1 MTPKEPAFTTRPT
14 IESPALQR
22 RQRIVEAYA
31 QERIL
36 DAAARAAAPQPRE
49 PQLFPDLAAN
59 DADAGPE
66 IPPNPYQ
73 AAATIPPP
81 REEARDGGSRGRRF
95 LWIGVGAVSAVA
107 IVLPLLMWLKQDQS
121 PVVADADLPVVPAEL
136 GPEKERPAD
145 EGGLQPPNQDV
156 AVYDTLNGAAP
167 APQAKPEMLLPPS
180 EAPMT
185 LPESA
190 PSPAP
195 SPPAS
200 EDGAD
205 ASAIP
210 AVPAPAFDVSGEAAA
225 DVAGEAAAAAKVEP
239 SAGGNAAESA
249 APAAPAA
256 SDAPKDIT
264 TVVEQTASLGD
275 AYRVQLAAVKSQD
288 GAQETWTKLQKKHA
302 KLLGNL
308 ELTVIEITKDG
319 TKLYRV
325 QGGPFADRAKAVDTC
340 VALKQ
345 LNQGCLVVN
354 P

>member
-36 DAAARAAAPQPRE
+36 DAAARAAAPQPQE

-73 AAATIPPP
+73 AGATIPPP

-107 IVLPLLMWLKQDQS
+107 IVLPLLLWLKHDQR
-121 PVVADADLPVVPAEL
+121 PVVADANLPVVPAET

-167 APQAKPEMLLPPS
+167 GPQAKPETLLPPS

-185 LPESA
+185 LPA
-190 PSPAP
+190 PAP
-195 SPPAS
+195 APLPPAS

-210 AVPAPAFDVSGEAAA
+210 AVPAPAFDVSDSTAA
-225 DVAGEAAAAAKVEP
+225 DVSSDAAAAAKVEP

-249 APAAPAA
+249 SPASEAPT
-256 SDAPKDIT
+256 DIT
-264 TVVEQTASLGD
+264 AVVEQTASLGD

-302 KLLGNL
+302 KLLGDL
-308 ELTVIEITKDG
+308 DLTVVEITKNG
-319 TKLYRV
+319 GKLYRV
-325 QGGPFADRAKAVDTC
+325 QAGPFADRAKAVDTC